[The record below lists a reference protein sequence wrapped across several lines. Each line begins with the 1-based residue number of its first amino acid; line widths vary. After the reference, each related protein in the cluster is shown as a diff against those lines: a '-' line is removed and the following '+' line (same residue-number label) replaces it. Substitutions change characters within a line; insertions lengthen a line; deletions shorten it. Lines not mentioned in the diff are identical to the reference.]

1 MKLEISQQVKELRA
15 QKHNRRGRS
24 PGYVLEHSKSVD
36 QGLNKGPVKSPK
48 QGSCYLPEPSSQ
60 NGKHRDRCLSVTS
73 QPTIKELMSQESQL
87 KARPHPIS
95 PGQTQNPTP
104 SKPVSLMVS
113 AHRRGRSHSPCN
125 RIDVDIELYNPG
137 GWHKSLRQ
145 SVSHDSLTMHL
156 DSKAVDQTD
165 LLSQSF
171 PANALCSALSKHRN
185 SYSPAPSS
193 SNLLQV
199 PDNNHLLSP
208 LSDRGMTSETW
219 REHAIRGSSSMC
231 DLSASAPAGL
241 LKRSMNN
248 IISMSSN
255 SPSPWLCL
263 SPRNSSQIFRTQSS
277 TSSVSPS
284 TSPVS
289 PSSSF
294 FSPPFS
300 PESPG
305 FNTESPYY
313 PTLVLPNQTSFPN
326 SSPHCSPQG
335 SPFGSQSQIARSVG
349 ATEC

>member
-24 PGYVLEHSKSVD
+24 PGYIPEHSKSAG
-36 QGLNKGPVKSPK
+36 QGPNKGPVKSPK
-48 QGSCYLPEPSSQ
+48 QGSGYLLEPSSQ
-60 NGKHRDRCLSVTS
+60 KGKHRDRPLSVPS
-73 QPTIKELMSQESQL
+73 QPTIKGLMSQDSQL

-95 PGQTQNPTP
+95 PGQIQNPAP
-104 SKPVSLMVS
+104 SKPMALLVS

-125 RIDVDIELYNPG
+125 RIDVDIELDNPG
-137 GWHKSLRQ
+137 GWHKSL
-145 SVSHDSLTMHL
+145 SHDSLTMSL
-156 DSKAVDQTD
+156 DSEAVDQTD

-199 PDNNHLLSP
+199 PDNNHLLFP
-208 LSDRGMTSETW
+208 LSDRGMNSETW
-219 REHAIRGSSSMC
+219 GQHAIRGSSSMC

-241 LKRSMNN
+241 LNRSMNN
-248 IISMSSN
+248 INSRSSN

-263 SPRNSSQIFRTQSS
+263 SPRNSPQIFHTHSP
-277 TSSVSPS
+277 TSSVSLS

-305 FNTESPYY
+305 FNIESPYY

-335 SPFGSQSQIARSVG
+335 SPFGSQSQIVRSVG

>member
-24 PGYVLEHSKSVD
+24 PGYVPEHSKSAG

-60 NGKHRDRCLSVTS
+60 NGKHRDRCLSGTS

-95 PGQTQNPTP
+95 PGQIQNPTP
-104 SKPVSLMVS
+104 SKPASLMVS

-171 PANALCSALSKHRN
+171 PANVLCSALSKHRN

-199 PDNNHLLSP
+199 PDNNHLLFP
-208 LSDRGMTSETW
+208 LSDRGMNSETW
-219 REHAIRGSSSMC
+219 RQHAIRGSSSMG

-248 IISMSSN
+248 ISMSSN

-263 SPRNSSQIFRTQSS
+263 SPRNSSQIFHIQS
-277 TSSVSPS
+277 P

-289 PSSSF
+289 PSSSL
-294 FSPPFS
+294 FS

-305 FNTESPYY
+305 FNTESLYY
-313 PTLVLPNQTSFPN
+313 STLVVPNQTSFPN

-335 SPFGSQSQIARSVG
+335 SPFGSQSQIVRSVG